1 MANDPVKM
9 QPDTEQSGSGKPA
22 SLGAEV
28 VVSLIIQG
36 EQGSWKRYF
45 NCKNTGWLLINP
57 KRCC

>member
-1 MANDPVKM
+1 M